1 MVASIESMKK
11 FKVPVTV
18 KEFATHFKDKGFL
31 IYIVGGAIR
40 DSLLK
45 NGNNDFDFATDA
57 KPTDVL
63 KMFKTVIPTGIKH
76 GTVTVLYKNH
86 SFEVTTFRSDG
97 IYSNFRHPKNVEFVI
112 SLEEDLKRRDFTIN
126 ALAVDP
132 FEGRIIDYHQG
143 LKDLKEKKIRAIGDP
158 NKRFEEDALRILR
171 GCRFASQLQF
181 EIEEKTLLA
190 MNKLST
196 NLKEISNERIRDE
209 FLKIIAS
216 EKPSVGLLAM
226 LNCKAL
232 NIVLPELVDS
242 IGVIQN
248 ELHQSDVFNHSISA
262 CDFVPKEKVLVRIAA
277 LFHDI
282 GKPRVKNITDDKR
295 ITFYRHEKE
304 SALITGNVLERLKFP
319 NIQIKTIVN
328 LVENHMFNFTQEWT
342 DGSIRRFINR
352 VGLDAIDDLFL
363 LRRADRYA
371 INGSTNYEDLL
382 FFKKRIE
389 EVLKSSNALS
399 LKDLK
404 INGELL
410 NKAGIPKGPVMGIVL
425 QNLLDAVL
433 DDPLLNE
440 EVKLK
445 EIALKFYESR
455 INL

>member
-1 MVASIESMKK
+1 M
-11 FKVPVTV
+11 TV
-18 KEFATHFKDKGFL
+18 KEFATHFKNKGFL

-57 KPTDVL
+57 KPADVL
-63 KMFKTVIPTGIKH
+63 KMFRTVIPTGIKH
-76 GTVTVLYKNH
+76 GTVTVLFKNH

-97 IYSNFRHPKNVEFVI
+97 VYSNFRHPKNVEFVI

-132 FEGRIIDYHQG
+132 FEGRIIDYHFG

-158 NKRFEEDALRILR
+158 TKRFEEDALRILR

-181 EIEEKTLLA
+181 EIEENTQLA
-190 MNKLST
+190 MSKLSS

-226 LNCKAL
+226 LNCGAL

-242 IGVIQN
+242 VGIEQN
-248 ELHQSDVFNHSISA
+248 ELHQKDVFNHSLIA
-262 CDFVPKEKVLVRIAA
+262 CDFVSKEKVLIRIAA
-277 LFHDI
+277 LFHDL
-282 GKPRVKNITDDKR
+282 GKPKVKNITDDKR

-304 SALITGNVLERLKFP
+304 SAQITKTILERLKFP
-319 NIQIKTIVN
+319 NIQIKAIVN
-328 LVENHMFNFTQEWT
+328 LVENHMFNFTEDWT
-342 DGSIRRFINR
+342 DGSVRRFINR

-371 INGSTNYEDLL
+371 INGSTNYDDLVI
-382 FFKKRIE
+382 FKKRIE
-389 EVLKSSNALS
+389 AVLNLSNALS
-399 LKDLK
+399 LRDLK
-404 INGELL
+404 INGEQLT
-410 NKAGIPKGPVMGIVL
+410 KIGIPKGPVMGLVL

-440 EVKLK
+440 EEKLE
-445 EIALKFYESR
+445 EIALKFYTQR